1 MNIKKLIFLCKK
13 TKRDFIQKVEK
24 IGNIELEGL

>member
-1 MNIKKLIFLCKK
+1 MKIKKLIFLCKK
-13 TKRDFIQKVEK
+13 TKSDFIRKVKK